1 MIGEQYL
8 FPAPKAKGK
17 PWSRWH
23 ARDLLERAE
32 AAAELSPVDGGD
44 FHPYRRK
51 WATERKHLPLKD
63 VMAAGGWRDRRS
75 LETAYTHPDEETMYQ
90 VMAEPKKLREAR

>member
-1 MIGEQYL
+1 MIGNQYL

-23 ARDLLERAE
+23 ARDLLEDAE
-32 AAAELSPVDGGD
+32 AAAELEPIKGGD

-51 WATERKHLPLKD
+51 WATERKRLSMPD

-75 LETAYTHPDEETMYQ
+75 LEECYMQADEATMYE
-90 VMAEPKKLREAR
+90 VMAEPEKLREVQ

>member
-1 MIGEQYL
+1 MVIGNRYL
-8 FPAPKAKGK
+8 FRAPIAKGK

-32 AAAELSPVDGGD
+32 AAAELDPVDGGD

-51 WATERKHLPLKD
+51 WATERKLRSRFLRSRGFRPIIELQRTI
-63 VMAAGGWRDRRS
+63 GG
-75 LETAYTHPDEETMYQ
+75 L
-90 VMAEPKKLREAR
+90 LRTR